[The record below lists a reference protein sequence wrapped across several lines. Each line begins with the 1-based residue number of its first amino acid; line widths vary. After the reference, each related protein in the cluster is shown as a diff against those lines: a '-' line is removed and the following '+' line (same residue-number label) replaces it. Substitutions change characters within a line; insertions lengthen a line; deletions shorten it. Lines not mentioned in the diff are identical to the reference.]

1 MKRKLAIHL
10 KLTIE
15 IYSSDELYQT
25 ITSSAETG
33 DFSVSLPAGTY
44 ELKFSKDWYKVE
56 KYFDE
61 YAITVPLEEGVVH
74 IIRPHRDDKMVPTF
88 TGRVI
93 DAKTEKQLE
102 GVIVSLKGI
111 DKDDQDVTIVASQT
125 QEDGTFNLTVPKDN
139 MADITA
145 LRFTKDGYD
154 EYISP
159 ITPNS
164 SENVDIGTVF

>member
-1 MKRKLAIHL
+1 GNPLEA
-10 KLTIE
+10 TIE

-61 YAITVPLEEGVVH
+61 YAITVPLEEGGLY
-74 IIRPHRDDKMVPTF
+74 ILSDPIEMTKMVPTF

-145 LRFTKDGYD
+145 L
-154 EYISP
+154 
-159 ITPNS
+159 
-164 SENVDIGTVF
+164 